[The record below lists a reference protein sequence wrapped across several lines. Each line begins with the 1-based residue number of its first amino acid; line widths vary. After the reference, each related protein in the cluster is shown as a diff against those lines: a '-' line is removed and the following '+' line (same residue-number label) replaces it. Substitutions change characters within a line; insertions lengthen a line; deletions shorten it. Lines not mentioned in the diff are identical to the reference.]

1 MRDED
6 AFDAIVASFQAATQS
21 LEAVRRLLISLVSID
36 EIESVEAPGHLL
48 DSGCLHLEAID
59 VTTMADAGP
68 SFLCPDCGEQ
78 VS

>member
-6 AFDAIVASFQAATQS
+6 AFDAIVASFHAASQS

-36 EIESVEAPGHLL
+36 EIEFEETSDPISPDRCVHL
-48 DSGCLHLEAID
+48 GAID
-59 VTTMADAGP
+59 VTTMTDAGP
-68 SFLCPDCGEQ
+68 RFLCPDCGEE